1 VPLLC
6 TAVPLVSFDVWR
18 TVLLK
23 CSCGRW
29 RVGHLDS
36 GIEEEPE
43 AVQGNENGVLC
54 MRLRQTRST
63 RRLRGGRAGLAK
75 RVCYTELPSVVK

>member
-1 VPLLC
+1 MHGVPLD
-6 TAVPLVSFDVWR
+6 SFDVWR

-29 RVGHLDS
+29 RVGQFTS

-43 AVQGNENGVLC
+43 ALQGNEAGVPC
-54 MRLRQTRST
+54 MRLRQTRSA
-63 RRLRGGRAGLAK
+63 RRLRGGRAGLA
-75 RVCYTELPSVVK
+75 RVQESSLLY